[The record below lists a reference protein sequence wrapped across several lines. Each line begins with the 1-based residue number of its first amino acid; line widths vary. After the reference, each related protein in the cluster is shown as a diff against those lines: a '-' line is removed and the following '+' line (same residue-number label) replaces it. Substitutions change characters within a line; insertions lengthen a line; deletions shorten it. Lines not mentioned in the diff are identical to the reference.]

1 MDPRKSRFSPY
12 ETRGGPGGP
21 SSAAPTGIG
30 GRQGN
35 FRNNNNINNQPPS
48 PQRGDVF
55 YGRGEPPRR
64 NLGMSGNNNAGGGGG
79 GGGPMMRAK
88 GSRFQRT
95 SEYDNNEYMNST
107 PVDRTSIGSTS
118 SYHTAVTSRRAG
130 GSRWEPRR
138 DNNWD
143 DDRVSLNN
151 EEQGRSSEKL
161 PAHIEQRVAREKPC
175 RTLFVRNIQYD
186 LKAHEIREMYEKF
199 GEVKEVFNLIES
211 RGMVFVTFYD
221 IRSAE
226 KAKDATQ
233 GMFLANRRI
242 DVHYSLPKEEE
253 ENAKCDRTKNQ
264 GTLLFTLKNTDSWLQ
279 DDQLYDYFGQ
289 FGEVKI
295 IRTPHFRHHGTE
307 ALERRNRQRFVEFY
321 DSRGCVDAYD
331 SCHGKEYKG
340 GRWDVSFFWD
350 HTNRERN
357 EAFAA
362 KKERPAD
369 MRIKDRRDERRR
381 GRGGD
386 FGRSRRQF
394 DDERRGSYDDHGRGV
409 RFERRSMSPRD
420 EGRRYNPETPT
431 YASNEDRQRYE
442 NAHKAQQLLTMFAQN
457 QDEPDGESSQGV
469 PVAQPYTPVQHQQP
483 SPYQPIHGMAQ
494 APPQP
499 VANDQTAQLQQ
510 VLGFLTQV
518 AAQQQQ
524 QQQQYQAPPPQP
536 QPVPVAPPAVSQ
548 PLAGAPSDQPQ
559 QPQQQPITDPAAAL
573 SQLAQILQSQQQQQT
588 VAAQQQPLQQQVPP
602 SQQQQ
607 PQGSYPPVSSA
618 SWNRPDQQPQ

>member
-12 ETRGGPGGP
+12 EVRGGPGGGP
-21 SSAAPTGIG
+21 GGGGA
-30 GRQGN
+30 GRQG
-35 FRNNNNINNQPPS
+35 FRNNQPPS
-48 PQRGDVF
+48 PQRDDVF
-55 YGRGEPPRR
+55 YGRGEPRR
-64 NLGMSGNNNAGGGGG
+64 NIGMSGNNGGGNGGG

-88 GSRFQRT
+88 GSRFQRA
-95 SEYDNNEYMNST
+95 SEYDNNEFMNAPSI
-107 PVDRTSIGSTS
+107 DRASISSAS
-118 SYHTAVTSRRAG
+118 SYHTAAPSRRVG
-130 GSRWEPRR
+130 GQSRWEPATARR

-143 DDRVSLNN
+143 DDRVSLSN
-151 EEQGRSSEKL
+151 EETGRGRSGERL

-221 IRSAE
+221 IRAAE

-289 FGEVKI
+289 YGEVKI
-295 IRTPHFRHHGTE
+295 IRTPHFRHHSE
-307 ALERRNRQRFVEFY
+307 NNERRHRQRFVEFY

-331 SCHGKEYKG
+331 GCHGEEYKG

-350 HTNRERN
+350 HTNRERS

-362 KKERPAD
+362 KKERPTE
-369 MRIKDRRDERRR
+369 MRIRDRRDNTERRR
-381 GRGGD
+381 GGGRGGD
-386 FGRSRRQF
+386 FSRSRRHF
-394 DDERRGSYDDHGRGV
+394 DEDRRGSYEDYGRGGS
-409 RFERRSMSPRD
+409 RYDRRSASPRD
-420 EGRRYNPETPT
+420 ENRRYNPEIPT
-431 YASNEDRQRYE
+431 YTQNEDHQRLE
-442 NAHKAQQLLTMFAQN
+442 QAQKAQQQLLTMFAQN
-457 QDEPDGESSQGV
+457 QDEPDNGLGPSHVGPHSQY
-469 PVAQPYTPVQHQQP
+469 PPVQTQHHQYPPHLPQA
-483 SPYQPIHGMAQ
+483 GVAQ

-499 VANDQTAQLQQ
+499 QQPVAADQTAQLQQ
-510 VLGFLTQV
+510 VLGLLTHM

-524 QQQQYQAPPPQP
+524 QQQQQQQYQVPP

-548 PLAGAPSDQPQ
+548 PPASEQQ
-559 QPQQQPITDPAAAL
+559 QPSAPITDPAAAL
-573 SQLAQILQSQQQQQT
+573 SQLAQILQTQQQQQ
-588 VAAQQQPLQQQVPP
+588 QPPP
-602 SQQQQ
+602 QQQQ
-607 PQGSYPPVSSA
+607 QQSPYPPVSSA
-618 SWNRPDQQPQ
+618 GGWKRPDQPPQ